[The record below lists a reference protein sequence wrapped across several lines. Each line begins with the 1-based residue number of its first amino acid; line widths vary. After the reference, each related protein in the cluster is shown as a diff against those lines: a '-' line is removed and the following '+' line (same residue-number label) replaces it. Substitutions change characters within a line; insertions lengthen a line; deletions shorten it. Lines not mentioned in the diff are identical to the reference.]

1 MTLKML
7 SGLTDAGFSAARCTM
22 STGRRVI
29 MEEKTGYPAESQRN
43 RIGKVF
49 LTLLLAAAMTFTMAG
64 CGSASSGSQSSKP
77 AKSQT
82 QTETKKTASEKVKDA
97 VSSSTANASASKSR
111 SSSGALNLSS
121 VPAYKNSPYV
131 KINGNRPGFSSSQ
144 LTGRS
149 YEKYGSMDSLGR
161 CTSCI
166 ANIGRDLMPTE
177 KRGSIGMIK
186 PTGWHTIR
194 YSFVDGKYLYNRCH
208 LIGYQLTGEN
218 ANERNLI
225 TGTRYMNVEGMEPFE
240 TEVAQ
245 YIKSTGHHV
254 LYRVTPIF
262 KGKELVARGVHMEAE
277 SVEDH
282 GRGIRFNV
290 YCYNVQ
296 PGVKINYATGDSRAT
311 NGESGTHGGSTPS
324 YGNSGTSG
332 SSSGS
337 SSQSSARQTY
347 VVNVNTRVFH
357 RPGCSAANCTLPK
370 NKRSMRVK
378 RSFLI
383 QHGYRPCKIC
393 NP

>member
-1 MTLKML
+1 MEKKSKEYGT
-7 SGLTDAGFSAARCTM
+7 AHAA
-22 STGRRVI
+22 GRR
-29 MEEKTGYPAESQRN
+29 
-43 RIGKVF
+43 IGRLI
-49 LTLLLAAAMTFTMAG
+49 LTIALAAAMTFTMAG
-64 CGSASSGSQSSKP
+64 CGSTSSEQSSSP
-77 AKSQT
+77 AKSKT
-82 QTETKKTASEKVKDA
+82 QTEQAKNTSEKVKKVVSHSTA
-97 VSSSTANASASKSR
+97 KASSSQNR
-111 SSSGALNLSS
+111 LSSGALNLSS
-121 VPAYKNSPYV
+121 IPAYKNSPYV
-131 KINGNRPGFSSSQ
+131 KVNGNRPGFSSSQ
-144 LTGRS
+144 LIRRS
-149 YEKYGSMDSLGR
+149 YEKYGAMDSLGR

-225 TGTRYMNVEGMEPFE
+225 TGTRYMNVDGMEPFE
-240 TEVAQ
+240 SEVAQ
-245 YIKSTGHHV
+245 YVRSTGHHV

-262 KGKELVARGVHMEAE
+262 KGRELVARGVHMEAE

-282 GRGIRFNV
+282 GRGIRFNI

-296 PGVKINYATGDSRAT
+296 PGVKINYATGDSRAL

-324 YGNSGTSG
+324 YGNSG

-337 SSQSSARQTY
+337 GSHSNARQTY
-347 VVNVNTRVFH
+347 VVNVNTKVFH
-357 RPGCSAANCTLPK
+357 RPGCSAANRTLPK